1 MMIRKL
7 QNADMDRV
15 AGIWLDTNLR
25 AHCFISPQYW
35 KSNFD
40 PEKKCCPGQKSMF
53 TKMTGKYG
61 AL

>member
-15 AGIWLDTNLR
+15 AGIWLDANLR
-25 AHCFISPQYW
+25 AHCFIPPQYW

-40 PEKKCCPGQKSMF
+40 PVK
-53 TKMTGKYG
+53 
-61 AL
+61 